1 MGIQSFTPASG
12 GGTPG
17 WDYIASIR
25 METYNRSWTQSGAAG
40 NYIVTSS
47 ANNNG
52 YVYFICGGA
61 TYGVPLGQVIN
72 LPAAFTR
79 LDIVAPTNDYISLH
93 KVAVKST
100 SVFNNP
106 FAGFSSFPSV
116 VSQSGN
122 FVLPSNALPLVNAL
136 VLGAGGGSHGHAG
149 GGGGG
154 GVISLTAYQAVGTT
168 SCTIGAHA
176 QNSRGGDTYFG
187 NVYALGGGGGSANQ
201 SQNGTASRNGA
212 NGAGAGGGSNWSTG
226 GSNVLG
232 GTGTVQ
238 TTSTGLGTKGSP
250 VSWSGHN
257 GGYAGANLTFNHGG
271 ASGGGATSAG
281 QNRTSLSMTTI
292 GGTGIANDITGSY
305 LMYGTGGGGSHHSA
319 PAVDGQYPAEA
330 YSRSPYSC
338 GANSNSGDQIFGGA
352 GAVIVRYY
360 IA

>member
-25 METYNRSWTQSGAAG
+25 METYNRSWTQAGAAG
-40 NYIVTSS
+40 NYIMTSS

-52 YVYFICGGA
+52 YVYFVSTGA

-72 LPAAFTR
+72 IPTSFTR
-79 LDIVAPTNDYISLH
+79 IDIVAPVNDYISLH

-100 SVFNNP
+100 DVFNNP

-136 VLGAGGGSHGHAG
+136 VLGGGGGSHGHSG

-176 QNSRGGDTYFG
+176 DYSRGGDTYFG
-187 NVYALGGGGGSANQ
+187 NVYALGGGGGSPDQN
-201 SQNGTASRNGA
+201 QNGTANRNGA
-212 NGAGAGGGSNWSTG
+212 NGAGAGGGGSWAVG

-238 TTSTGLGTKGSP
+238 TSTTGLGTKGSP
-250 VSWSGHN
+250 QSWSGHN
-257 GGYAGANLTFNHGG
+257 GGYAAAGLTFNHGG
-271 ASGGGATSAG
+271 ASGGGATGPG

-292 GGTGIANDITGSY
+292 GGPGIANDITGSY
-305 LMYGTGGGGSHHSA
+305 LMYGTGGGGSHHSN
-319 PAVDGQYPAEA
+319 PAVDGQYPSQA
-330 YSRSPYSC
+330 YPLAPYSNA
-338 GANSNSGDQIFGGA
+338 ANSNAGNNTRGGA